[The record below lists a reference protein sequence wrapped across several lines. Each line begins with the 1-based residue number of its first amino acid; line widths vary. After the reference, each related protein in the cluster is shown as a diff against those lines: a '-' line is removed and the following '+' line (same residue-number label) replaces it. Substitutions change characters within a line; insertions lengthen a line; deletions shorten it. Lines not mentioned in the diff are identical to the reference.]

1 MAEVVDKLK
10 DDAQKVAPHLRHHLH
25 LHLHLPPEPRR
36 RHAPATPSHRGAP
49 AALQE
54 DFVEFGL
61 QYVHALCDE
70 LLRSKL
76 VPGLHFYALN
86 SEART
91 FELLKR
97 LGFLRPS

>member
-1 MAEVVDKLK
+1 M
-10 DDAQKVAPHLRHHLH
+10 
-25 LHLHLPPEPRR
+25 
-36 RHAPATPSHRGAP
+36 
-49 AALQE
+49 QE